1 MNLRVLRFR
10 KTLLFL
16 IAAGLAITAYLWI
29 KPLEREW
36 APKLAPGKVEPCFAG
51 KLLLAPNGTVWLG
64 NYQDKGGKTEGSFT
78 RFLPGDDWA
87 VLTGSES
94 QGVAIKQDGS
104 LWWWFS
110 TFTGNSAP
118 PVFNPPTQLGSDR
131 DWANAGFGWNSALL
145 LKRDGSLW
153 FLGGR
158 FRDSTWGFVPL
169 APDVKPVQIGSDC
182 DWRAIATSGFAH
194 YALKQDGTLWHW
206 GNLVYRGPYIET
218 PALLSGDRDW
228 RRIAANFSTLA
239 LLKNDGS
246 LWFGGVNA
254 NAVAGE
260 LVVRGQKA
268 PFSAGTDSDWVNIVV
283 GDNSLAAQKANGSW
297 WASGENH
304 YAHLGLPHWFGHSRH
319 LGRPKR
325 LPIELDVWAWDIG
338 ANTTKILTTR
348 GNIYYIGKRPASTS
362 SPSQFKQVIN
372 KAARWIPGA
381 PPLFA
386 RPGEDWSEKP
396 VKIGELPPEV
406 MSALK
411 GNQ

>member
-1 MNLRVLRFR
+1 MNLRLLRFR
-10 KTLLFL
+10 KTLLFP
-16 IAAGLAITAYLWI
+16 IVAGLAISAYLWI

-36 APKLAPGKVEPCFAG
+36 APRLAPGKVQPCFAG

-64 NYQDKGGKTEGSFT
+64 DYEGKGGTAGVSFT

-104 LWWWFS
+104 LWCWIP
-110 TFTGNSAP
+110 TFVGNNVPPIVSAP
-118 PVFNPPTQLGSDR
+118 AQVGSDR
-131 DWANAGFGWNSALL
+131 DWAKAGFGWNSVLL

-153 FLGGR
+153 FHGGK
-158 FRDSTWGFVPL
+158 FRDGGWGYTPL
-169 APDVKPVQIGSDC
+169 TAEVKPVQIGSDH
-182 DWRAIATSGFAH
+182 DWRDIATSGFAH

-206 GNLVYRGPYIET
+206 GALVYRGPRVET
-218 PALLSGDRDW
+218 PALLSDSDW
-228 RRIAANFSTLA
+228 RAIAANFSTLA
-239 LLKNDGS
+239 LIKNDGS

-254 NAVAGE
+254 NAVASE

-268 PFSAGTDSDWVNIVV
+268 PFSASPDFDWLNIVV
-283 GDNSLAAQKANGSW
+283 GDNSFAAQKADGSW

-304 YAHLGLPHWFGHSRH
+304 YAHLSLPHWFGYSKH

-325 LPIELDVWAWDIG
+325 LPIKLDVWAWDIG
-338 ANTTKILTTR
+338 ANTTRILTKR
-348 GNIYYIGKRPASTS
+348 GNIYYLGKRPGSTAR
-362 SPSQFKQVIN
+362 PAQFKQAIN
-372 KAARWIPGA
+372 KGSRWIPRM

-411 GNQ
+411 RNE